1 MLFVYRNHYMSIRR
15 FQRLITLVSLCA
27 LAAAAGTAPKYVHP
41 QDVDYQKLLAPPP
54 AEGSDEQKAELKTLR
69 DWQNKRTPDEIARC
83 KAEAPAN
90 YFIFSSAVGSW
101 FNEKNLPRTAAL
113 LAQATVDLNSVSET
127 AKANYKRPRPYVADP
142 TIHPV
147 LKAEKSAS
155 YPSGHAVRGIVW
167 ATLLSEMFP
176 EHKDD
181 LMKLGKQ
188 YGDDRVIAGMHYP
201 SDVIAGQKLGA
212 VIAKKLLDNSEFKSE
227 LEHARD
233 ECMALSH

>member
-1 MLFVYRNHYMSIRR
+1 ML
-15 FQRLITLVSLCA
+15 
-27 LAAAAGTAPKYVHP
+27 HP
-41 QDVDYQKLLAPPP
+41 QGRRLPEASLPLP
-54 AEGSDEQKAELKTLR
+54 AEGSDEQKAELEDVTATGRIAHAGR
-69 DWQNKRTPDEIARC
+69 DARC

-113 LAQATVDLNSVSET
+113 LAQATVDLTSVSEP
-127 AKANYKRPRPYVADP
+127 AKANYTRPRPYVADP

-147 LKAEKSAS
+147 LKAEKSRQL
-155 YPSGHAVRGIVW
+155 PQRPAVRGIVW

-201 SDVIAGQKLGA
+201 SDVIAGQKASAA